1 MALEVGLDS
10 KPKGLITATDMKLLL
25 ALLAAVALTAYILVL
40 ADGPSLVDIINK
52 Y

>member
-1 MALEVGLDS
+1 M
-10 KPKGLITATDMKLLL
+10 PCCHFTPTTQPMKLLL
-25 ALLAAVALTAYILVL
+25 AILAGLALTAYILAL

>member
-1 MALEVGLDS
+1 MSAW
-10 KPKGLITATDMKLLL
+10 KKNITLANLLTTQPMKLLL
-25 ALLAAVALTAYILVL
+25 ALLAGLALTAYILAL

>member
-1 MALEVGLDS
+1 MPNS
-10 KPKGLITATDMKLLL
+10 FISSPCNPQPTNPMKLLL
-25 ALLAAVALTAYILVL
+25 ALLAGLALTGYILAL

>member
-1 MALEVGLDS
+1 MSAWKKNKTHANLLTTQ
-10 KPKGLITATDMKLLL
+10 PMKLLL
-25 ALLAAVALTAYILVL
+25 ALLAAVALTAYILAL

>member
-1 MALEVGLDS
+1 MR
-10 KPKGLITATDMKLLL
+10 LLL
-25 ALLAAVALTAYILVL
+25 IILAALALTAYILAL